1 MPNKKIK
8 KERKKRQNPLKET
21 RTDGNK
27 LKLTGIGKVTLKL
40 EPEVY
45 RLSASQTEKYDK
57 NIIILRMKF
66 IMVLVQE
73 HLLHPVFVHL
83 DIFLSTHFFSR
94 KTIFFCPT
102 LNFLNIMLEI
112 RLRFS

>member
-8 KERKKRQNPLKET
+8 KERKKRQNLLKET

-40 EPEVY
+40 EPEAY
-45 RLSASQTEKYDK
+45 RLSASQTEKSDK
-57 NIIILRMKF
+57 NILILRMKF

-73 HLLHPVFVHL
+73 HLLYP
-83 DIFLSTHFFSR
+83 
-94 KTIFFCPT
+94 
-102 LNFLNIMLEI
+102 I
-112 RLRFS
+112 RCLFTWIYF

>member
-8 KERKKRQNPLKET
+8 KERKKRQNLLKET

-45 RLSASQTEKYDK
+45 RLSASQAEKYDK
-57 NIIILRMKF
+57 NILILRMKF

-73 HLLHPVFVHL
+73 HLLHPMFIHL

-102 LNFLNIMLEI
+102 LDFLNIMLEI
-112 RLRFS
+112 RLRLS

>member
-1 MPNKKIK
+1 M
-8 KERKKRQNPLKET
+8 
-21 RTDGNK
+21 
-27 LKLTGIGKVTLKL
+27 TGIGKVTLKL

-45 RLSASQTEKYDK
+45 RLSALQTEKYDK

-73 HLLHPVFVHL
+73 HLLHPVFIHL

-94 KTIFFCPT
+94 KTIFFLPDSQ
-102 LNFLNIMLEI
+102 FP
-112 RLRFS
+112 

>member
-8 KERKKRQNPLKET
+8 KERKKRQNLLKET

-45 RLSASQTEKYDK
+45 RLSASQAEKYDK
-57 NIIILRMKF
+57 NILILRMKF

-73 HLLHPVFVHL
+73 HLLHPMLIHL
-83 DIFLSTHFFSR
+83 DIFLSTHFLKLF
-94 KTIFFCPT
+94 FFCPT
-102 LNFLNIMLEI
+102 LDFLNVMLEI
-112 RLRFS
+112 RLRLS

>member
-8 KERKKRQNPLKET
+8 KERKRRQNLLKET

-40 EPEVY
+40 KPEAY
-45 RLSASQTEKYDK
+45 RLSALQTEKSDK
-57 NIIILRMKF
+57 NILILRMKF

-73 HLLHPVFVHL
+73 HLLHPMFIHL
-83 DIFLSTHFFSR
+83 DVFLSTHFFSR
-94 KTIFFCPT
+94 KTIFFSPT
-102 LNFLNIMLEI
+102 LDFLNIMLEI
-112 RLRFS
+112 RLRRS